1 MPALLKPWRRL
12 LMWHTVLTL
21 SNQLRS
27 SSARL
32 CALIAFW
39 IAISCNLPFFQK
51 IIALNPEASG
61 LFVVTTAILLWAYL
75 NLFLQLIC
83 WSVLTKPLLWVMLFV
98 STSTAYCIYTFGVGI
113 DVGQVQN
120 LMETDFKESTSLLT
134 LGTVIFYSVVFFP
147 VAYLIWSAPR
157 DTRAVWRKLR
167 DKLLAMLISVLA
179 IGAAAG
185 LYYADYAAT
194 FRENRELRDYVTPH
208 NFIAGL
214 QKYYKQQQ
222 PMTAVPFQPYGTDAQ
237 RINLKAT
244 QQPKL
249 LVFVLGE
256 TARAESFSL
265 GGYTRNTN
273 PKLSQQNITY
283 FDQVSSCGTATATS
297 LPCIFSGLQRTDYDS
312 TIAKN
317 REGLLDI
324 VQRAGYK
331 VTWIDNQSG
340 CKGVCDRVEQA
351 PLLEAVKPKWCT
363 DRDYCLDGILV
374 DTLQDFLQQQP
385 LQDRVIVMHQI
396 GSHGPSYYQRYPRDS
411 APFMPDCATNAI
423 QTCEP
428 QALINSYDNSI
439 AYTDQVLSSLI
450 DQLAQDTRYQSSLLY
465 VSDHGES
472 TGESGLYLHG
482 APYMFAP
489 SQQTHVPMLAWFSPT
504 FQAEHPVQVRCVQQ
518 QQHAALSHDNIF
530 HSILGLLEI
539 QTALKNPELDLSHCA
554 ATNGSPAR

>member
-1 MPALLKPWRRL
+1 
-12 LMWHTVLTL
+12 MWHAILNL
-21 SNQLRS
+21 NHQLRN

-32 CALIAFW
+32 CALIALW
-39 IAISCNLPFFQK
+39 ITLTCNLPFFEK
-51 IIALNPEASG
+51 ISALNPDASA
-61 LFVVTTAILLWAYL
+61 LFIIATFVLLWAYL

-83 WSVLTKPLLWVMLFV
+83 WSALTKPLLLIMLFV

-113 DVGQVQN
+113 DAGQVQN
-120 LMETDFKESTSLLT
+120 LMETDLKESTSLFT
-134 LGTVIFYSVVFFP
+134 FGTVLFYGVVFFP
-147 VAYLIWSAPR
+147 AVYWVWSAPR
-157 DTRAVWRKLR
+157 DTRQIWPKLR
-167 DKLLAMLISVLA
+167 DKLLAMLLSLLA
-179 IGAAAG
+179 IGASAG
-185 LYYADYAAT
+185 LYYANYAAT

-214 QKYYKQQQ
+214 QKYYKQHQ
-222 PMTAVPFQPYGTDAQ
+222 PMTVVPFKTYGTDA
-237 RINLKAT
+237 KHTAT
-244 QQPKL
+244 LSNQKPKL
-249 LVFVLGE
+249 LLFVLGE

-265 GGYTRNTN
+265 GGYARNTN
-273 PKLSQQNITY
+273 PKLSQQDITY

-297 LPCIFSGLQRTDYDS
+297 LPCIFSGLTRTDYDS
-312 TIAKN
+312 TVAKN

-340 CKGVCDRVEQA
+340 CKGVCDRVSGT

-423 QTCEP
+423 QTCDR
-428 QALINSYDNSI
+428 QTLINSYDNSI
-439 AYTDQVLSSLI
+439 AYTDQVLSGLI
-450 DQLAQDTRYQSSLLY
+450 DQLAQDDRYQSSLVY

-472 TGESGLYLHG
+472 TGEAGLYLHG

-489 SQQTHVPMLAWFSPT
+489 SQQTHVPMLAWFSPA
-504 FQAEHPVQVRCVQQ
+504 FAAAHADQVHCMQQ
-518 QQHAALSHDNIF
+518 QKHAELSHDNIF
-530 HSILGLLEI
+530 HSILGLLDI
-539 QTALKNPELDLSHCA
+539 QTTVKNSALDLSDCRA
-554 ATNGSPAR
+554 VNP

>member
-1 MPALLKPWRRL
+1 
-12 LMWHTVLTL
+12 MWHAILNL
-21 SNQLRS
+21 NHQLRN

-32 CALIAFW
+32 CGLIALW
-39 IAISCNLPFFQK
+39 ITLTCNLPFFEK
-51 IIALNPEASG
+51 ISALNPDTSA
-61 LFVVTTAILLWAYL
+61 LFIIATFVLLWAYL

-83 WSVLTKPLLWVMLFV
+83 WRVLTKPLLLIMLFV

-120 LMETDFKESTSLLT
+120 LMETDLKESTSLFT
-134 LGTVIFYSVVFFP
+134 FGTVLFYAVVFFP
-147 VAYLIWSAPR
+147 AVYWVWSAPR
-157 DTRAVWRKLR
+157 DTRQIWPKLR
-167 DKLLAMLISVLA
+167 DKLLAILFSLIA
-179 IGAAAG
+179 IGAVAG
-185 LYYADYAAT
+185 LYYANYAAT

-214 QKYYKQQQ
+214 QKYYKQHQ
-222 PMTAVPFQPYGTDAQ
+222 PMTVVPFTTYGTDAKHTPTLSNQ
-237 RINLKAT
+237 K
-244 QQPKL
+244 PKL

-265 GGYTRNTN
+265 GGYARNTN
-273 PKLSQQNITY
+273 PKLSQQDITY

-297 LPCIFSGLQRTDYDS
+297 LPCIFSGMQRSDYDA
-312 TIAKN
+312 TVAKN

-324 VQRAGYK
+324 AQRAGYA

-340 CKGVCDRVEQA
+340 CKGVCDRVQTA

-385 LQDRVIVMHQI
+385 LQDRLVVLHQI

-423 QTCEP
+423 QTCDK
-428 QALINSYDNSI
+428 QALVNSYDNSI
-439 AYTDQVLSSLI
+439 AYTDQVLSGLI
-450 DQLAQDTRYQSSLLY
+450 DQLAQDDRYQSSLVY

-472 TGESGLYLHG
+472 TGEAGLYLHG

-489 SQQTHVPMLAWFSPT
+489 SQQTHVPMLAWFSPA
-504 FQAEHPVQVRCVQQ
+504 FAAAHADQLHCMQQ
-518 QQHAALSHDNIF
+518 QKHAQLSHDNIF
-530 HSILGLLEI
+530 HSILGLLDI
-539 QTALKNPELDLSHCA
+539 QTTVKNSALDLSDCRA
-554 ATNGSPAR
+554 VNP

>member
-1 MPALLKPWRRL
+1 
-12 LMWHTVLTL
+12 MWHAILNL
-21 SNQLRS
+21 NHQLRN

-32 CALIAFW
+32 CGLIALW
-39 IAISCNLPFFQK
+39 ITLTCNLPFFEK
-51 IIALNPEASG
+51 ISALNPDTSA
-61 LFVVTTAILLWAYL
+61 LFIIATFVLLWAYL

-83 WSVLTKPLLWVMLFV
+83 WRVLTKPLLLIMLFV

-120 LMETDFKESTSLLT
+120 LMETDLNESTSLFT
-134 LGTVIFYSVVFFP
+134 FGTVLFYAVVFFP
-147 VAYLIWSAPR
+147 AVYWVWSAPR
-157 DTRAVWRKLR
+157 DTRQIWPKLR
-167 DKLLAMLISVLA
+167 DKLLAILFSLIA
-179 IGAAAG
+179 IGAVAG
-185 LYYADYAAT
+185 LYYANYAAT

-214 QKYYKQQQ
+214 QKYYKQHQ
-222 PMTAVPFQPYGTDAQ
+222 PMTVVPFETYGTDA
-237 RINLKAT
+237 KYTAT
-244 QQPKL
+244 LSNQKPKL

-265 GGYTRNTN
+265 GGYARNTN
-273 PKLSQQNITY
+273 PKLSQQDITY
-283 FDQVSSCGTATATS
+283 FDQVSSCGTATAAS
-297 LPCIFSGLQRTDYDS
+297 LPCIFSGMQRSNYDE
-312 TIAKN
+312 TVAKN

-340 CKGVCDRVEQA
+340 CKGVCDRVSGT

-411 APFMPDCATNAI
+411 APFMPDCTTNAI
-423 QTCEP
+423 QTCDK
-428 QALINSYDNSI
+428 QALVNSYDNSI
-439 AYTDQVLSSLI
+439 AYTDQVLSGLI
-450 DQLAQDTRYQSSLLY
+450 DQLAQDDRYQSSLVY

-472 TGESGLYLHG
+472 TGEKGLYLHG

-489 SQQTHVPMLAWFSPT
+489 SQQTHVPMLAWFSAA
-504 FQAEHPVQVRCVQQ
+504 FAAAHADQVHCMQQ
-518 QQHAALSHDNIF
+518 QKHAQLSHDNIF
-530 HSILGLLEI
+530 HSILGLLDI
-539 QTALKNPELDLSHCA
+539 QTTVKNSALDLSDCRA
-554 ATNGSPAR
+554 VNP